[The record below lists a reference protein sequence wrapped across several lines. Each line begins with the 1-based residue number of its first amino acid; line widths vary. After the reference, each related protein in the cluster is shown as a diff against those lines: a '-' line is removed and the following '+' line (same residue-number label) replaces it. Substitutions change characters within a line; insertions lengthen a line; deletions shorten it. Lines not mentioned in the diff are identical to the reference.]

1 MPLQC
6 RRGDVDLRVGQ
17 AGSDNEVA
25 AVMPLVLWWDACVHG
40 VDLPPGRCRGTA
52 WRGSQRLRTVPLW
65 VSYSAKSARPERL
78 PRQVF
83 RNRRTSSARSHANS
97 YRWSCAWP
105 SSTQCTSTCVSV
117 HRFAARRRAAAY
129 VSRRLTSGLAP
140 RTGDMG
146 ARTRGRGR
154 RACGFRDAR
163 GGERSLAETA
173 GGRRAW
179 WLDAV
184 RSSSW

>member
-1 MPLQC
+1 
-6 RRGDVDLRVGQ
+6 
-17 AGSDNEVA
+17 VA
-25 AVMPLVLWWDACVHG
+25 AVMPLVFWWDACVHG

-52 WRGSQRLRTVPLW
+52 WRGSQPLRTVPLW

-117 HRFAARRRAAAY
+117 HRFAARRRAAAC
-129 VSRRLTSGLAP
+129 VSRRLTSGRAP

-146 ARTRGRGR
+146 ARTRGRRR